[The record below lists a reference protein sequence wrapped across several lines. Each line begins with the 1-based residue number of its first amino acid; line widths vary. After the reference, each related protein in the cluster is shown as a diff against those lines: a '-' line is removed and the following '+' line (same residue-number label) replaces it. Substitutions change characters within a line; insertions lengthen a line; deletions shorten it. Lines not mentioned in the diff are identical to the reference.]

1 MVYEQLYFGK
11 KSWVFLTWNELK
23 KRKSWS
29 YMCLRGSVYVQN
41 RESTILLNVLKTE
54 DKNCVGCLKEVK
66 AAKQKHLLIVGLCES
81 KVLEPVFE
89 CTHNK

>member
-23 KRKSWS
+23 KKKE
-29 YMCLRGSVYVQN
+29 LVIHVQK
-41 RESTILLNVLKTE
+41 RESTKLLNGLKTE

>member
-23 KRKSWS
+23 KKKE
-29 YMCLRGSVYVQN
+29 LVIHVQK
-41 RESTILLNVLKTE
+41 RESTKLLNVLKTE

>member
-23 KRKSWS
+23 KKESWS

-81 KVLEPVFE
+81 NALEPVFE

>member
-1 MVYEQLYFGK
+1 
-11 KSWVFLTWNELK
+11 
-23 KRKSWS
+23 
-29 YMCLRGSVYVQN
+29 MCLSGSVYVQN

>member
-11 KSWVFLTWNELK
+11 KSWVFLTCNELK
-23 KRKSWS
+23 KKESWS

-54 DKNCVGCLKEVK
+54 DKNCRL
-66 AAKQKHLLIVGLCES
+66 
-81 KVLEPVFE
+81 P
-89 CTHNK
+89 

>member
-1 MVYEQLYFGK
+1 MNSCTLERKAGFFSHG
-11 KSWVFLTWNELK
+11 TNLK
-23 KRKSWS
+23 KRE
-29 YMCLRGSVYVQN
+29 LVIHVQN
-41 RESTILLNVLKTE
+41 RESTKLLNGLKTE